1 MIELAKTEKPQ
12 RAASSETG
20 LRVSF
25 PFSGAQEERRDLC
38 RLPSSQRQTKF
49 RNEKKWVIYL

>member
-1 MIELAKTEKPQ
+1 MIELAKAENPQ
-12 RAASSETG
+12 RAASSDTA

-38 RLPSSQRQTKF
+38 RLPSVQRQTKL
-49 RNEKKWVIYL
+49 RMRKNG

>member
-25 PFSGAQEERRDLC
+25 PFPVHR
-38 RLPSSQRQTKF
+38 
-49 RNEKKWVIYL
+49 KKDEIFVGYQARSDKPNLEMRKNG